1 MNKSIRKNFMFIF
14 NIFIL
19 IGIVPFMGKLKK
31 YGFDSIIVLHNICFY
46 FMGYIL
52 IIKFLIDLIKGT
64 WNYKYSKCMILFF
77 LLITIQSIFTSNSVL
92 DSILKIV
99 TLFITY
105 LYSLELIR
113 QYSFKDI
120 IKLLVYSNSFI
131 LLITILFIIIE
142 PNQAFEGYKSAR
154 VLSGTF
160 PNKNN
165 FATYTLFSV
174 ITGMCVI
181 RINTT
186 NRFIKGVFILNLIV
200 SIIFLFMSG
209 SMTSIITL
217 FSVILIYFLNS
228 KLKNRINIVNIG
240 LGINAFIYIVI
251 NLQSRFEGVL
261 VKFLGRDLT
270 LTGRTYI
277 WESIF
282 DNFTTKML
290 WGYGYGTFWGYNPE
304 LENKIIAGYTN
315 KIGGVVVHGS
325 HNGFIE
331 LMLQIGLIGTIMFIF
346 IIILSGRY
354 LCNINDDL
362 IQRFCSYYYIYI
374 LIYFITERS
383 LWNMNYQTLILFIVI
398 EITLNYKQLIIKKV

>member
-1 MNKSIRKNFMFIF
+1 M
-14 NIFIL
+14 
-19 IGIVPFMGKLKK
+19 
-31 YGFDSIIVLHNICFY
+31 
-46 FMGYIL
+46 
-52 IIKFLIDLIKGT
+52 
-64 WNYKYSKCMILFF
+64 
-77 LLITIQSIFTSNSVL
+77 
-92 DSILKIV
+92 KIV

-290 WGYGYGTFWGYNPE
+290 WGYGYGTC
-304 LENKIIAGYTN
+304 LLYT
-315 KIGGVVVHGS
+315 S
-325 HNGFIE
+325 P
-331 LMLQIGLIGTIMFIF
+331 
-346 IIILSGRY
+346 SPR
-354 LCNINDDL
+354 DA
-362 IQRFCSYYYIYI
+362 
-374 LIYFITERS
+374 
-383 LWNMNYQTLILFIVI
+383 
-398 EITLNYKQLIIKKV
+398 